1 MTTSF
6 KMSAYGDLEHPSLQF
21 CNKMYAEQKDLWT
34 IKVADEELLK
44 FYGILTNGRSGLD
57 ILIPMCGRSQILLT
71 LAEKGHH
78 VVGIEWSEIAVRQFF
93 KENDLTYSS

>member
-1 MTTSF
+1 
-6 KMSAYGDLEHPSLQF
+6 
-21 CNKMYAEQKDLWT
+21 MYAEQKDLWT

-93 KENDLTYSS
+93 KENDLPYSS